1 MTNSSK
7 PTTLDPIR
15 PAERQATPDQ
25 LAVLDWLVCDL
36 RAAASWHAPDCEL
49 IDPAEIT
56 AADRAAAEALR
67 DYADRLAARIAKTRH
82 EQRQE
87 TKP

>member
-1 MTNSSK
+1 MTNSRK
-7 PTTLDPIR
+7 PTTLDPIQPAGQR
-15 PAERQATPDQ
+15 PNRDQ
-25 LAVLDWLVCDL
+25 LAVLDWLVGDL
-36 RAAASWHAPDCEL
+36 RAFAAHHAPAPDL
-49 IDPAEIT
+49 LGPDEIT
-56 AADRAAAEALR
+56 AADTAAADAIR